1 MKILYP
7 QNVYILRGTN
17 EFPNPQSLI
26 DIIQNYYEDASIT
39 SLINSCFI
47 QTPFGAIIQR
57 SAGNILCLHGGI
69 SQIFE
74 EISEFDPINR
84 ASNHPNKIL
93 LDVIFSSPTDALPM
107 FLPSS
112 KGYGCLYGSEAIHD
126 FLDKN
131 KLALLIRGHSPVSE
145 GFEYQLQN
153 YIVSVYSCSNA
164 EVDSVPMH
172 NKCGVFHVSDQLK
185 GISFEPITSILRT
198 EAQIVESDKQDVFVS
213 NQKSFLSPSVPSTRN
228 ILHSSGRS
236 IISGLPNR
244 NITANSNP
252 VRSTSNPRG
261 QLLNNNLALKGRPGG
276 SKITQSVKRSSA
288 KLSRQNLI
296 LDF

>member
-1 MKILYP
+1 MFSNLVPISETPDAGVQSIYSYFSSLISSKIEDYASIKIRLRIPLVPIDIVFTILNKIIAIFKEEPNVLKIESDVIVVGDLCGHFLDLLRILRCFGGPEMQKYLFLGNIIHPSNYKFLSLETLLFIYSMKILYP

-131 KLALLIRGHSPVSE
+131 KLALLI
-145 GFEYQLQN
+145 
-153 YIVSVYSCSNA
+153 
-164 EVDSVPMH
+164 
-172 NKCGVFHVSDQLK
+172 
-185 GISFEPITSILRT
+185 
-198 EAQIVESDKQDVFVS
+198 
-213 NQKSFLSPSVPSTRN
+213 
-228 ILHSSGRS
+228 
-236 IISGLPNR
+236 
-244 NITANSNP
+244 
-252 VRSTSNPRG
+252 
-261 QLLNNNLALKGRPGG
+261 
-276 SKITQSVKRSSA
+276 
-288 KLSRQNLI
+288 LI
-296 LDF
+296 L